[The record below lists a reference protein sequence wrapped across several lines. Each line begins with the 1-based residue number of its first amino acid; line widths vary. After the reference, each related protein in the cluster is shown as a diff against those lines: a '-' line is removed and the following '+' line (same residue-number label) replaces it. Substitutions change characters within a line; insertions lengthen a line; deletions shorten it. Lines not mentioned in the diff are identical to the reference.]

1 MFMFNP
7 KSNNFV
13 PPHPGTPIPY
23 ICQECGEHFAK
34 KKGLFPTLVKC
45 PKCGSRKCISP
56 VRW

>member
-13 PPHPGTPIPY
+13 PPQPNTPIPY
-23 ICQECGEHFAK
+23 ICRDCGEHFSK
-34 KKGLFPTLVKC
+34 KKGLLPTPVKC